1 MILGTGQ
8 NLTNRTLSVEIAYDA
23 QMQLELNGTNI
34 IDESERGGSPA
45 SLFWPWCGAN
55 VSLLALSYGAFFLG
69 FGISFL
75 QATIAAILGTV
86 LSFLLVGV
94 SSLAGKKSNA
104 PTMVLSRASFG
115 VKGNLIPGFLSY
127 LIFVGWETVLV
138 SLATLATGT
147 VFVRVGHLDRN
158 LSMVIG
164 FLIAIALTVFGGVLG
179 HSIIMKLQKWLT
191 LVTVAAT
198 ILYFLLT
205 IDEVNWS
212 AVTSIPHG
220 SAAGFIGALIFGATG
235 IGLGWVNSAADYSRY
250 LPRSASS
257 RGVVGWTVFGASIV
271 PIAMVIYGAA
281 LAGSSEELF
290 GAIANDPIGALTT
303 LLPTWFL
310 IPFALV
316 AILGLVGGAILDLYS
331 SGLTLISIGLP
342 VKRYV
347 AASIDSAIMVA
358 GTIYLVWIADD
369 FFFPFQGF
377 LITLGVPIAAW
388 SAIFVADVLMRKQ
401 SYSESDL
408 FNESGRYGAWNLRS
422 LSLMAIGS
430 IVGWGFVTNPFA
442 SWLSWQGY
450 FLGVFGGK
458 EGQWAGANLG
468 VAFALLIGFFG
479 YLLLSRQ
486 AIKRQENA

>member
-1 MILGTGQ
+1 
-8 NLTNRTLSVEIAYDA
+8 
-23 QMQLELNGTNI
+23 MQLELNGTNI
-34 IDESERGGSPA
+34 IDESERKGQAS

-69 FGISFL
+69 FGISFG
-75 QATIAAILGTV
+75 QATAAAFGGTV
-86 LSFLLVGV
+86 LSFLLVGF

-104 PTMVLSRASFG
+104 PTMVLSRAAFG
-115 VKGNLIPGFLSY
+115 VKGNIVPGLFSY

-147 VFVRVGHLDRN
+147 VLVRVGDIDRN
-158 LSMVIG
+158 LAMVIG
-164 FLIAIALTVFGGVLG
+164 FVIAVAITVFAGVLG

-191 LVTVAAT
+191 LITVAAT
-198 ILYFLLT
+198 ILYFALT

-212 AVTSIPHG
+212 LVLEIPHG
-220 SAAGFIGALIFGATG
+220 STAGFVGALIFGATG

-250 LPRSASS
+250 LPRSTSS
-257 RGVVGWTVFGASIV
+257 KGVVGWTVFGASIV

-281 LAGSSEELF
+281 LAGSSEDLF

-310 IPFALV
+310 IPFALI

-342 VKRYV
+342 VKRFI
-347 AASIDSAIMVA
+347 AASIDSAIMIA
-358 GTIYLVWIADD
+358 GTIYLVWVADD

-377 LITLGVPIAAW
+377 LITLGVPIATW
-388 SAIFVADVLMRKQ
+388 SAIFVSDVLMRKRD
-401 SYSESDL
+401 YDEADL
-408 FNESGRYGAWNLRS
+408 YRVNGRYGAWNLSS
-422 LSLMAIGS
+422 LAIMAVGAV
-430 IVGWGFVTNPFA
+430 VGWGFVTNPFA

-450 FLGVFGGK
+450 FLDIFGGK
-458 EGQWAGANLG
+458 DGQWAGANLG
-468 VAFALLIGFFG
+468 VAFALAIGFLGHLLIG
-479 YLLLSRQ
+479 RRK
-486 AIKRQENA
+486 IKQQEWA

>member
-1 MILGTGQ
+1 MH
-8 NLTNRTLSVEIAYDA
+8 
-23 QMQLELNGTNI
+23 LELNGTNI
-34 IDESERGGSPA
+34 IEESERKGSPRQ
-45 SLFWPWCGAN
+45 LFWPWCGAN

-69 FGISFL
+69 FGISFI
-75 QATIAAILGTV
+75 QATFAALLGTV
-86 LSFLLVGV
+86 FSFLLVGI

-115 VKGNLIPGFLSY
+115 VKGNIVPGFLSY

-147 VFVRVGHLDRN
+147 VFVRVGHIDRN
-158 LSMVIG
+158 ISMIVG

-191 LVTVAAT
+191 LITAAAT
-198 ILYFLLT
+198 LMYFVLT
-205 IDEVNWS
+205 LDEVNWS
-212 AVTSIPHG
+212 AVSDIPNG
-220 SAAGFIGALIFGATG
+220 SSAGFIGALIFGATG

-250 LPRSASS
+250 LPRDVSS
-257 RGVVGWTVFGASIV
+257 KSVVGWTVLGASIV

-290 GAIANDPIGALTT
+290 AAIASDPVGALTT

-310 IPFALV
+310 IPFALI

-347 AASIDSAIMVA
+347 AASIDSLIMVL

-369 FFFPFQGF
+369 FFYPFQGF
-377 LITLGVPIAAW
+377 LITLGVPIATW
-388 SAIFVADVLMRKQ
+388 SAIFVADVLMRKK
-401 SYSESDL
+401 SYDESDL
-408 FNESGRYGAWNLRS
+408 FNEQGRYGAWNMKS
-422 LSLMAIGS
+422 LALMAMGS

-458 EGQWAGANLG
+458 EGVWAGANLG
-468 VAFALLIGFFG
+468 VFFALVIGAAG
-479 YLLLSRQ
+479 YFLTAGKNIR
-486 AIKRQENA
+486 IENNTP

>member
-1 MILGTGQ
+1 MH
-8 NLTNRTLSVEIAYDA
+8 
-23 QMQLELNGTNI
+23 LELNGTNI
-34 IDESERGGSPA
+34 IEESERKGSPRQ
-45 SLFWPWCGAN
+45 LFWPWCGAN

-69 FGISFL
+69 FGISFI
-75 QATIAAILGTV
+75 QATIAALLGTV
-86 LSFLLVGV
+86 LSFLLVGI

-115 VKGNLIPGFLSY
+115 VKGNIVPGFLSY

-147 VFVRVGHLDRN
+147 VFVRVGHIDRN
-158 LSMVIG
+158 IAMIVG

-191 LVTVAAT
+191 LITVAAT
-198 ILYFLLT
+198 LMYFVLT
-205 IDEVNWS
+205 LDEVNWS
-212 AVTSIPHG
+212 AVSDIPNG
-220 SAAGFIGALIFGATG
+220 SSAGFIGALIFGATG

-250 LPRSASS
+250 LPRDVSS
-257 RGVVGWTVFGASIV
+257 KSVVGWTVLGASIV

-290 GAIANDPIGALTT
+290 GAIASDPIGALTT

-347 AASIDSAIMVA
+347 AASIDSLIMVL

-369 FFFPFQGF
+369 FFYPFQGF
-377 LITLGVPIAAW
+377 LITLGVPIATW
-388 SAIFVADVLMRKQ
+388 SAIFVADVLMRKK
-401 SYSESDL
+401 SYDESDL
-408 FNESGRYGAWNLRS
+408 FNEQGRYGAWNMKS
-422 LSLMAIGS
+422 LALMAMGS

-458 EGQWAGANLG
+458 EGVWAGANLG
-468 VAFALLIGFFG
+468 VFFALVIGAAG
-479 YLLLSRQ
+479 YFLTAGKNIR
-486 AIKRQENA
+486 IENNTP